1 MTGRAPGSVSA
12 LAGIRRIRGVSWRW
26 REDAPLEELA
36 GRGGEAQAGV
46 VAQEVQ
52 SVFPE
57 LVFEGE
63 SGYLMVDYAGLAQVL
78 VVAAEELRSRVRE
91 LERRRASALSDEG
104 AKAEIDPLAGALT
117 RLREGGSGSLTSE
130 DIQAMV
136 GALVEAVKALDARI
150 SEIEQAV
157 QD

>member
-26 REDAPLEELA
+26 REDVPLGELA

-46 VAQEVQ
+46 IAQEVQ

-63 SGYLMVDYAGLAQVL
+63 NGYLMVDYGALVQVL
-78 VVAAEELRSRVRE
+78 VVAVEELRSRARQ
-91 LERRRASALSDEG
+91 LERRSALSLSDEG
-104 AKAEIDPLAGALT
+104 AKEDIDPLAGALA
-117 RLREGGSGSLTSE
+117 RLREGSASLTSE
-130 DIQAMV
+130 DIQALA
-136 GALVEAVKALDARI
+136 GALVEAIKALDARI
-150 SEIEQAV
+150 SEIEQAL